1 MVKRNPVMEWN
12 RAIGRK
18 GGANVAAFRPVVVSR
33 QRTED
38 APIAP
43 GEIPAWLRRT
53 RAVTTGTAML
63 SQSAETILVLQRANK
78 LLRKRFG
85 IDWAD
90 AACVVFGEAGRRGA
104 SPVAL
109 ARVLTAGLR
118 RDGRPR
124 TPAAR
129 NRRSRQPGANG

>member
-1 MVKRNPVMEWN
+1 VVKRNPLMEWS
-12 RAIGRK
+12 RAIGRR

-38 APIAP
+38 APIDP

-53 RAVTTGTAML
+53 RAVTTGTTML

-78 LLRKRFG
+78 LLRARFG

-90 AACVVFGEAGRRGA
+90 AASVIFGEAVRRGA
-104 SPVAL
+104 SPTAL

-118 RDGRPR
+118 RDTRPR
-124 TPAAR
+124 TPSAR
-129 NRRSRQPGANG
+129 KPEPGL

>member
-1 MVKRNPVMEWN
+1 MAKRNPVLEWN

-18 GGANVAAFRPVVVSR
+18 GGANISALRPVVVSPPR
-33 QRTED
+33 LTD
-38 APIAP
+38 APVAP

-53 RAVTTGTAML
+53 RSVTTGSTML

-78 LLRKRFG
+78 LLRQRFG

-90 AACVVFGEAGRRGA
+90 AASVIFGESMRRGA

-118 RDGRPR
+118 RD
-124 TPAAR
+124 AR
-129 NRRSRQPGANG
+129 GKPS

>member
-12 RAIGRK
+12 RAIGRR
-18 GGANVAAFRPVVVSR
+18 GGANVSAFRPVVVTR
-33 QRTED
+33 PRMED

-53 RAVTTGTAML
+53 RAITTGTAML
-63 SQSAETILVLQRANK
+63 SQSAEAILVLQRANK
-78 LLRKRFG
+78 LLRRRFG

-90 AACVVFGEAGRRGA
+90 AASVIFGEAARRGA

-118 RDGRPR
+118 RDTRPP
-124 TPAAR
+124 TPPAR
-129 NRRSRQPGANG
+129 NLEPGT